1 MVFDTLENC
10 KLYYGI
16 NKNMEKAFDF
26 IKKAV
31 DENYAAGKYEIDG
44 KDIFASVQEYETA
57 SFEEKKFEGHRNY
70 LDIQFIVSGTENM
83 KSAFVDDV
91 KTKIEYNDEKDVEF
105 FEDTHKCADFDVNK
119 NQYAIFL
126 PSDIHK
132 PGLSPKDG
140 KSEIKKVLVKIKL

>member
-10 KLYYGI
+10 KFYYGI

-31 DENYAAGKYEIDG
+31 NENYAAGKYEIDG

-57 SFEEKKFEGHRNY
+57 SFEEKKFEGHRKY

-105 FEDTHKCADFDVNK
+105 FEDTQKCADFDVNK